1 MSIEGRQI
9 NKSAIRNFAIEARN
23 ILIKSAV
30 TEAGFYGITKD
41 EIKDPI
47 QKGRDFEVYETL
59 TGTENRIFDSDVKRR
74 AALVEAI
81 RHKGFDEVMEETAYT
96 WFNRLIAI
104 RFMEVNNY
112 LPFRMRVLSSDSG
125 SLTPDIVSRSL
136 EVDLNLT
143 DRELEAIQKA
153 KEENRYDDAFRLL
166 FIKTCN
172 ELNDILPGL
181 FEKTDDYMELLLK
194 LPYTSDGVVRMLVD
208 TIPESNFN
216 VNEGGQ
222 VEIIGWLY
230 QYYNTEPKAKAFAKK
245 GKITKEEIPAVT
257 QLFTPD
263 WIVRYMV
270 ENSLGRLWVE
280 HLQANGDRR
289 NEQEIA
295 NSFGWKYYLPEA
307 EQEPEVQAKLV
318 QIRADRKSL
327 TPEDILCIDPCQGSG
342 HILVYLFDVLMQIYR
357 EDGYSER
364 DAARCI
370 LEHNLYGLDIDDR
383 AYQLSYFAVL
393 MKARQYD
400 RMILKKHIQPHVYSI
415 QESNTVNRNQLKYF
429 GADMSVIERN
439 NAMNQLTGLLDT
451 FKDAKE
457 YGSILNVDR
466 CDWDLLRRFVENDR
480 VEGQMDFE
488 AYGIDQTQKQLRT
501 MIEIGETMGQKYHVV
516 TTNPPYMSM
525 GNASERLVSF
535 VQKYYLSQK
544 ADLFAVFIEKCKM
557 MTLRSCYY
565 AMITMH
571 AWMFLSSFEK
581 MRINIVHTV
590 DIESMVHLGARAF
603 EDISG
608 EVVQTVAFSMKNNRI
623 SGFKGVYKRLI
634 NESTASAKEA
644 GFFNICNTFLGNQ
657 NNYEK
662 VPSTPIAYWVSQ
674 QMLKAFEANILYDV
688 ARPRQGMATTN
699 NDLFLRTWQE
709 VNSNDIGWACKSQE
723 EALKSRKK
731 WFPVTKGGTFRRWY
745 GNNYYIVNYENG
757 GKTICDYID
766 NTPGV
771 RVKSNGRVINREWYF
786 HKGMTWSTIAS
797 GLFGM
802 RYVPDGFIFETK
814 GSMCFTD
821 DDKLKYLL
829 GLYNSKV
836 IQEYL
841 AIVSPTLDYHEG
853 PLGKTPVIIKASSNI
868 DDMVSRC
875 ISLSKQDWDEAETSW
890 DFVRHPLS
898 GFGNTNIFIKSIY
911 DSFKKRCDE
920 RFAEL
925 KQLEQKL
932 NDEFIRIYNL
942 HEEID
947 SQVLDKDVTV
957 KKVID
962 DDSHITGEISGNDY
976 VQTKRDVIISL
987 VSYAVGCMFGRYSL
1001 DVEGL
1006 AYAGGD
1012 WNEAYATKYKT
1023 FMPDADAIIPI
1034 TDEEYFKDDIVARFV
1049 DFIRI
1054 VYGEETLEENLKF
1067 IADAL
1072 GNKGDTPRAVIR
1084 NYFLNDF
1091 YKDHCNTYSVT
1102 GSGKRPI
1109 YWLFDSGKQNG
1120 FKALIYIHRYTPD
1133 TVGLIRSV
1141 YLHNAQAAI
1150 QNSLQNSEYIISTT
1164 TSATE
1169 RARET
1174 RKKDKYVKQL
1184 NELRPYYQAL
1194 SHIALQRIPMDL
1206 DDGVKKNYQL
1216 FQGVEVST
1224 EGKKKQ
1230 TIDLLAKI

>member
-1 MSIEGRQI
+1 MSTEGRQI

-41 EIKDPI
+41 EIKDTI

-81 RHKGFDEVMEETAYT
+81 HQKGFDEVMEETAYT

-280 HLQANGDRR
+280 HLLANGDNRS
-289 NEQEIA
+289 EQEIA
-295 NSFGWKYYLPEA
+295 NDFEWKYYLPEA
-307 EQEPEVQAKLV
+307 EQEPEVQAQLV

-370 LEHNLYGLDIDDR
+370 LEHNIYGLDIDDR

-457 YGSILNVDR
+457 YGSILNVDH
-466 CDWDLLRRFVENDR
+466 CDWDLLRRFAENDR

-488 AYGIDQTQKQLRT
+488 AYGIDQTQKLLKT
-501 MIEIGETMGQKYHVV
+501 LIEIGATMAQKYYVT
-516 TTNPPYMSM
+516 TTNPPYMLISNSDSKL
-525 GNASERLVSF
+525 GTYI
-535 VQKYYLSQK
+535 QKEYPDAK
-544 ADLFAVFIEKCKM
+544 ADMFSVFIEKCRNM
-557 MTLRSCYY
+557 STVNGYQ

-571 AWMFLSSFEK
+571 GWMFLSSFERLRK
-581 MRINIVHTV
+581 KILESADIV
-590 DIESMVHLGARAF
+590 SMAHLGARAF
-603 EDISG
+603 EEIAG
-608 EVVQTVAFSMKNNRI
+608 EVVQTTSFVLRKAVSKSYLGTYSRLTLTNNARDKESLFLNGSNIFYQSNKKFLEIPGAPVA
-623 SGFKGVYKRLI
+623 YW
-634 NESTASAKEA
+634 ASQGIYDAFQKENIEKYYDVRA
-644 GFFNICNTFLGNQ
+644 GICTGENATFLTLW
-657 NNYEK
+657 YE
-662 VPSTPIAYWVSQ
+662 VN
-674 QMLKAFEANILYDV
+674 FEKSS
-688 ARPRQGMATTN
+688 
-699 NDLFLRTWQE
+699 LRTSDYLYTPH
-709 VNSNDIGWACKSQE
+709 N
-723 EALKSRKK
+723 
-731 WFPVTKGGTFRRWY
+731 KGGEYRKWY
-745 GNNYYIVNYENG
+745 GNR
-757 GKTICDYID
+757 DY
-766 NTPGV
+766 
-771 RVKSNGRVINREWYF
+771 F
-786 HKGMTWSTIAS
+786 
-797 GLFGM
+797 
-802 RYVPDGFIFETK
+802 
-814 GSMCFTD
+814 
-821 DDKLKYLL
+821 LKYSKDSLL
-829 GLYNSKV
+829 EMQKRKGFRHDGKEFYFRSHISWSHISSSRLSFRWYDNSFTFDSAGESLFEKSKINSLVTLAFLNSKV
-836 IQEYL
+836 AAEFIYIL
-841 AIVSPTLDYHEG
+841 NPTLNVTPMVVKKLPCVRFEDDYE
-853 PLGKTPVIIKASSNI
+853 
-868 DDMVSRC
+868 
-875 ISLSKQDWDEAETSW
+875 ISELATHNLELTKKDWDSFETSW
-890 DFVRHPLS
+890 EFKKHPLIADITDS
-898 GFGNTNIFIKSIY
+898 AGATKLSNIFDLWINE
-911 DSFKKRCDE
+911 CNE
-920 RFAEL
+920 RFSNL
-925 KQLEQKL
+925 KDNEERINQILITDFHLES
-932 NDEFIRIYNL
+932 DITP
-942 HEEID
+942 D
-947 SQVLDKDVTV
+947 VLDDDVCIR
-957 KKVID
+957 KAD
-962 DDSHITGEISGNDY
+962 L
-976 VQTKRDVIISL
+976 QRDIKSL
-987 VSYAVGCMFGRYSL
+987 VSYAIGCIFGRYSL
-1001 DVEGL
+1001 DIEGL
-1006 AYAGGD
+1006 AFAGGD
-1012 WNEAYATKYKT
+1012 WQEAYATKYRT
-1023 FMPDADAIIPI
+1023 FMPDEDAIIPI

-1120 FKALIYIHRYTPD
+1120 FKALVYIHRYTPD

-1141 YLHNAQAAI
+1141 YLHNVQAAI

>member
-1 MSIEGRQI
+1 MSTDGRQI

-23 ILIKSAV
+23 ILVKSAV

-59 TGTENRIFDSDVKRR
+59 TGAENRIFDSDVKRR

-81 RHKGFDEVMEETAYT
+81 RQKGFDEVMEETAYT

-143 DRELEAIQKA
+143 DKELEAIQNA
-153 KEENRYDDAFRLL
+153 KDENSYDEAFRLL

-280 HLQANGDRR
+280 HLLANGDSRS
-289 NEQEIA
+289 EQEIA
-295 NSFGWKYYLPEA
+295 NDFGWKYYLSEA
-307 EQEPEVQAKLV
+307 EQEPEVQAQLV
-318 QIRADRKSL
+318 QIRAERKSL

-451 FKDAKE
+451 FRDAKE

-466 CDWDLLRRFVENDR
+466 CDWDLLRRFAENDR

-488 AYGIDQTQKQLRT
+488 AYGIDQTQKQMRT
-501 MIEIGETMGQKYHVV
+501 LIEIGEAMAQKYHVV
-516 TTNPPYMSM
+516 TTNPPYMGT
-525 GNASERLVSF
+525 GNMPEKLANYAKKNYSLT
-535 VQKYYLSQK
+535 KI
-544 ADLFAVFIEKCKM
+544 DLFAMFIERCRDY
-557 MTLRSCYY
+557 LAINGYQS
-565 AMITMH
+565 MITMH
-571 AWMFLSSFEK
+571 AWMFISSYGKFREDFLCK
-581 MRINIVHTV
+581 QTISSLI
-590 DIESMVHLGARAF
+590 HLGARAF
-603 EDISG
+603 EELSG
-608 EVVQTVAFSMKNNRI
+608 EVVQTVAFVLRNKIYKFKSRCVRLVEENSASEKEKALLGNHQEYLMEEENILKIPGLQFAYWAKPSVFDMFADYEGASKYADFKHGMSTSDNNR
-623 SGFKGVYKRLI
+623 
-634 NESTASAKEA
+634 
-644 GFFNICNTFLGNQ
+644 
-657 NNYEK
+657 
-662 VPSTPIAYWVSQ
+662 
-674 QMLKAFEANILYDV
+674 
-688 ARPRQGMATTN
+688 
-699 NDLFLRTWQE
+699 FLRLWFE
-709 VNSNDIGWACKSQE
+709 VSTK
-723 EALKSRKK
+723 ALKLNARSKEETNEAK
-731 WFPVTKGGTFRRWY
+731 WYPYLKGGGFRRWY
-745 GNNYYIVNYENG
+745 GNYNYVVNWQYDGKEIKEISNIKYPYLKGNLDFVLG
-757 GKTICDYID
+757 GQKYFFKKGYTWSEMGSGSFGLRKFDGGCLFDVKGSSYFAFEEKIGDYIMAIL
-766 NTPGV
+766 NSNV
-771 RVKSNGRVINREWYF
+771 FAYYKSILCP
-786 HKGMTWSTIAS
+786 S
-797 GLFGM
+797 
-802 RYVPDGFIFETK
+802 
-814 GSMCFTD
+814 
-821 DDKLKYLL
+821 
-829 GLYNSKV
+829 
-836 IQEYL
+836 
-841 AIVSPTLDYHEG
+841 LDYHSG
-853 PLGKTPVIIKASSNI
+853 DVARMPIKIDGNALDVIVDTVNE
-868 DDMVSRC
+868 C
-875 ISLSKQDWDEAETSW
+875 IQLTKLDWDSYECSW
-890 DFVRHPLS
+890 DFKKHPLVGGTLLKEAFNS
-898 GFGNTNIFIKSIY
+898 WNSLCLQRRSRLKENEESLNAIFIKEYELEGVIQQDVKEEDISVG
-911 DSFKKRCDE
+911 K
-920 RFAEL
+920 AEL
-925 KQLEQKL
+925 H
-932 NDEFIRIYNL
+932 R
-942 HEEID
+942 EI
-947 SQVLDKDVTV
+947 V
-957 KKVID
+957 
-962 DDSHITGEISGNDY
+962 
-976 VQTKRDVIISL
+976 SL
-987 VSYAVGCMFGRYSL
+987 ISYAVGCMFGRYSL
-1001 DVEGL
+1001 DVDGL

-1012 WNEAYATKYKT
+1012 WKEAYATKYKT
-1023 FMPDADAIIPI
+1023 YMPDADAIIPI

-1072 GNKGDTPRAVIR
+1072 GNKGDTPRTVIR

>member
-1 MSIEGRQI
+1 MGTEDRQI
-9 NKSAIRNFAIEARN
+9 NKSAIRNFAIEARK

-30 TEAGFYGITKD
+30 TEAGGYGITKD
-41 EIKDPI
+41 EIKKPL

-59 TGTENRIFDSDVKRR
+59 TGAEKRIFDSDIKRR

-81 RHKGFDEVMEETAYT
+81 RQKDFDEVIEETAYT

-125 SLTPDIVSRSL
+125 SLTPDIVTRSL

-153 KEENRYDDAFRLL
+153 KDENRYDEAFRLL
-166 FIKTCN
+166 FIKACN
-172 ELNDILPGL
+172 GLNNILPGL

-280 HLQANGDRR
+280 HLLANGDTRS
-289 NEQEIA
+289 EQDIA
-295 NSFGWKYYLPEA
+295 NDFGWKYYLPEA
-307 EQEPEVQAKLV
+307 EQEPDVQAKLV

-342 HILVYLFDVLMQIYR
+342 HILVYLFEVLMQIYR

-400 RMILKKHIQPHVYSI
+400 RMILRKHIQPHVYAI
-415 QESNTVNRNQLKYF
+415 QESNSVNRNHLKYF
-429 GADMSVIERN
+429 GADMSATLRN
-439 NAMNQLTGLLDT
+439 TAVKQLTGLLDT

-457 YGSILNVDR
+457 YGSILNVN
-466 CDWDLLRRFVENDR
+466 CYDWDLLRQFAENDR

-488 AYGIDQTQKQLRT
+488 AYGIEQTKKQLIAL
-501 MIEIGETMGQKYHVV
+501 IEIGEAMAKKYHIAV
-516 TTNPPYMSM
+516 TNPPYMNWGGMTVKIQEYVRKHYSDSK
-525 GNASERLVSF
+525 N
-535 VQKYYLSQK
+535 
-544 ADLFAVFIEKCKM
+544 DLFAVFIEVCRN
-557 MTLRSCYY
+557 LIIIDGYQS
-565 AMITMH
+565 MITQH
-571 AWMFLSSFEK
+571 SWMFLGSFEK
-581 MRINIVHTV
+581 IRKAVLETNLIN
-590 DIESMVHLGARAF
+590 MAHLGTRAF
-603 EDISG
+603 EEIGG
-608 EVVQTVAFSMKNNRI
+608 EVVQTVSFVIRKRAI
-623 SGFKGVYKRLI
+623 SDYIGTYCRLVDINSQDGKEEVFLSGQKRYYTKLSSVKKI
-634 NESTASAKEA
+634 A
-644 GFFNICNTFLGNQ
+644 G
-657 NNYEK
+657 EP
-662 VPSTPIAYWVSQ
+662 VAYWLSD
-674 QMLKAFEANILYDV
+674 KALSSFEMDSIGDSYA
-688 ARPRQGMATTN
+688 PRNGITTGE
-699 NDLFLRTWQE
+699 NDLFIKCWYE
-709 VNSNDIGWACKSQE
+709 VLPNPE
-723 EALKSRKK
+723 K
-731 WFPVTKGGTFRRWY
+731 WVKLNKGGGFRRWY
-745 GNNYYIVNYENG
+745 GDFYYYIDWENDG
-757 GKTICDYID
+757 FRIKNLRDDKGKARATLRSIEYKFQTAITMSRIVTGTTSFRFLPKGFITEGASNNIYIGNEWNEKKYYLLGFLNSKPCDYILHIF
-766 NTPGV
+766 NPT
-771 RVKSNGRVINREWYF
+771 INIMPEDLR
-786 HKGMTWSTIAS
+786 
-797 GLFGM
+797 
-802 RYVPDGFIFETK
+802 
-814 GSMCFTD
+814 
-821 DDKLKYLL
+821 KLPFL
-829 GLYNSKV
+829 
-836 IQEYL
+836 
-841 AIVSPTLDYHEG
+841 VSPVFINQIAELVKE
-853 PLGKTPVIIKASSNI
+853 NI
-868 DDMVSRC
+868 DIC
-875 ISLSKQDWDEAETSW
+875 KEDWNLDETSW
-890 DFVRHPLS
+890 DFLKHPFIQADSRLDIIFEKWTLECNERLKKIKCNEEVINKHFIDLYGLETELIETVNDVEVSVRKPSLI
-898 GFGNTNIFIKSIY
+898 TDIKSLI
-911 DSFKKRCDE
+911 
-920 RFAEL
+920 
-925 KQLEQKL
+925 
-932 NDEFIRIYNL
+932 
-942 HEEID
+942 
-947 SQVLDKDVTV
+947 
-957 KKVID
+957 
-962 DDSHITGEISGNDY
+962 
-976 VQTKRDVIISL
+976 
-987 VSYAVGCMFGRYSL
+987 SYAVGCMFGRYSL
-1001 DVEGL
+1001 DIEGL

-1012 WNEAYATKYKT
+1012 WKEAHATKYKT
-1023 FMPDADAIIPI
+1023 FMPDEDAIIPI

-1072 GNKGDTPRAVIR
+1072 GNKGDTSRAVIR

-1150 QNSLQNSEYIISTT
+1150 QNSLQNSEYIIFTT

-1174 RKKDKYVKQL
+1174 KKKDKYVKQL

-1194 SHIALQRIPMDL
+1194 SHIALQRIQMDL

-1216 FQGVEVST
+1216 FQSVEIST

-1230 TIDLLAKI
+1230 TIDLLAKL

>member
-1 MSIEGRQI
+1 MSTEGRQI

-59 TGTENRIFDSDVKRR
+59 TGAENRIFDSDVKRR

-81 RHKGFDEVMEETAYT
+81 RQKGFDEVMEETAYT

-136 EVDLNLT
+136 EVELNLT

-153 KEENRYDDAFRLL
+153 KDENSYDEAFRLL

-181 FEKTDDYMELLLK
+181 FETTDDYMELLLK

-208 TIPESNFN
+208 TIPERNFN

-280 HLQANGDRR
+280 HLLANGDSRS
-289 NEQEIA
+289 EQEIA
-295 NSFGWKYYLPEA
+295 NDFGWKYYLPEA
-307 EQEPEVQAKLV
+307 EQEPEVQVQLV
-318 QIRADRKSL
+318 QIRAERKSL

-400 RMILKKHIQPHVYSI
+400 RMILKKHIHPHVYSI
-415 QESNTVNRNQLKYF
+415 QESNTINRNQLKYF
-429 GADMSVIERN
+429 GADVSVIERN
-439 NAMNQLTGLLDT
+439 IAMNQLTGLLDT

-466 CDWDLLRRFVENDR
+466 CDWDILRRFAENDR
-480 VEGQMDFE
+480 IEGQMDFE
-488 AYGIDQTQKQLRT
+488 VYGLDQTKKQIVTL
-501 MIEIGETMGQKYHVV
+501 IEIGEAMAQKYQVV
-516 TTNPPYMSM
+516 VTNPPYMSPAA
-525 GNASERLVSF
+525 GSTKLHEF
-535 VQKYYLSQK
+535 VQTRFPNSKS
-544 ADLFAVFIEKCKM
+544 DLFAVFIEKCNQM
-557 MTLRSCYY
+557 LDVYGMQG
-565 AMITMH
+565 MITLH
-571 AWMFLSSFEK
+571 SWMFLSSYEK
-581 MRINIVHTV
+581 TRDLVLSNMLIN
-590 DIESMVHLGARAF
+590 MAHLGTRAF
-603 EDISG
+603 DEIGG
-608 EVVQTVAFSMKNNRI
+608 EVVQTTSFIIQKCSTDYT
-623 SGFKGVYKRLI
+623 GVYCRLI
-634 NESTASAKEA
+634 EPKSENGKRELFESREKNYYTKQKIFKE
-644 GFFNICNTFLGNQ
+644 FPRKRF
-657 NNYEK
+657 
-662 VPSTPIAYWVSQ
+662 AYWVSEKLRDKFLHAPLSKYADTRRGLQ
-674 QMLKAFEANILYDV
+674 TGDSAKFIRKWYEPDGNSV
-688 ARPRQGMATTN
+688 
-699 NDLFLRTWQE
+699 DLDQTA
-709 VNSNDIGWACKSQE
+709 DTKTY
-723 EALKSRKK
+723 K
-731 WFPVTKGGTFRRWY
+731 WFLFNSGGSFRRWY
-745 GNNYYIVNYENG
+745 GNIIDIVNWKDNG
-757 GKTICDYID
+757 FDIKATGRAIIPSEDRYFDELVSWNKISSGRLSVRYQPKGIIPGDASPFLHTVSQ
-766 NTPGV
+766 NT
-771 RVKSNGRVINREWYF
+771 
-786 HKGMTWSTIAS
+786 
-797 GLFGM
+797 
-802 RYVPDGFIFETK
+802 
-814 GSMCFTD
+814 
-821 DDKLKYLL
+821 KLIYYAMAVL
-829 GLYNSKV
+829 NSKV
-836 IQEYL
+836 AAELVQVLSPALNFEVGNIAEL
-841 AIVSPTLDYHEG
+841 PMVIDEALLNSIV
-853 PLGKTPVIIKASSNI
+853 PLVEEN
-868 DDMVSRC
+868 V
-875 ISLSKQDWDEAETSW
+875 SLSIEDWDEAEYSW
-890 DFVRHPLS
+890 RFKKHPLIAGS
-898 GFGNTNIFIKSIY
+898 GTRIEDRYLKWKSICKDRFYQIKKNEEEINETLIKAYDLTDEIDASISDAVITTKLIYDDRESIPNNLKDNQYVLTKQDVIKSLI
-911 DSFKKRCDE
+911 
-920 RFAEL
+920 
-925 KQLEQKL
+925 
-932 NDEFIRIYNL
+932 
-942 HEEID
+942 
-947 SQVLDKDVTV
+947 
-957 KKVID
+957 
-962 DDSHITGEISGNDY
+962 
-976 VQTKRDVIISL
+976 
-987 VSYAVGCMFGRYSL
+987 SYAIGCMFGRYSL
-1001 DVEGL
+1001 EYQGL
-1006 AYAGGD
+1006 AFAGGN
-1012 WNEAYATKYKT
+1012 WNETIKQRYNKY
-1023 FMPDADAIIPI
+1023 MPDEDAIIPI

-1049 DFIRI
+1049 DFIR
-1054 VYGEETLEENLKF
+1054 VTFGGDSLELNLQF
-1067 IADAL
+1067 IAGAL
-1072 GNKGDTPRAVIR
+1072 GSKGDTPRAVIR
-1084 NYFLNDF
+1084 NYFLNEF
-1091 YKDHCNTYSVT
+1091 YKDHCKYYQ
-1102 GSGKRPI
+1102 KRPI
-1109 YWLFDSGKQNG
+1109 YWLFDSGKQSG

>member
-1 MSIEGRQI
+1 MSTEGRHI

-81 RHKGFDEVMEETAYT
+81 RQKGFDEVMEETAYT

-143 DRELEAIQKA
+143 DRELEAIQQA

-280 HLQANGDRR
+280 HLLANGDSRS
-289 NEQEIA
+289 EQEIA
-295 NSFGWKYYLPEA
+295 NDFGWKYYLPEA
-307 EQEPEVQAKLV
+307 EQELEVQTQLV
-318 QIRADRKSL
+318 QIRADHKSL

-466 CDWDLLRRFVENDR
+466 CDWDLLRRFADNDR

-488 AYGIDQTQKQLRT
+488 AYGVDQTKKQLIT
-501 MIEIGETMGQKYHVV
+501 LIDIGETMAQKYHVA
-516 TTNPPYMSM
+516 TTNPP
-525 GNASERLVSF
+525 
-535 VQKYYLSQK
+535 
-544 ADLFAVFIEKCKM
+544 
-557 MTLRSCYY
+557 
-565 AMITMH
+565 ITM
-571 AWMFLSSFEK
+571 
-581 MRINIVHTV
+581 
-590 DIESMVHLGARAF
+590 
-603 EDISG
+603 
-608 EVVQTVAFSMKNNRI
+608 VA
-623 SGFKGVYKRLI
+623 
-634 NESTASAKEA
+634 
-644 GFFNICNTFLGNQ
+644 
-657 NNYEK
+657 
-662 VPSTPIAYWVSQ
+662 
-674 QMLKAFEANILYDV
+674 
-688 ARPRQGMATTN
+688 
-699 NDLFLRTWQE
+699 
-709 VNSNDIGWACKSQE
+709 
-723 EALKSRKK
+723 
-731 WFPVTKGGTFRRWY
+731 
-745 GNNYYIVNYENG
+745 
-757 GKTICDYID
+757 
-766 NTPGV
+766 
-771 RVKSNGRVINREWYF
+771 
-786 HKGMTWSTIAS
+786 
-797 GLFGM
+797 
-802 RYVPDGFIFETK
+802 
-814 GSMCFTD
+814 
-821 DDKLKYLL
+821 
-829 GLYNSKV
+829 
-836 IQEYL
+836 
-841 AIVSPTLDYHEG
+841 
-853 PLGKTPVIIKASSNI
+853 
-868 DDMVSRC
+868 
-875 ISLSKQDWDEAETSW
+875 
-890 DFVRHPLS
+890 
-898 GFGNTNIFIKSIY
+898 
-911 DSFKKRCDE
+911 
-920 RFAEL
+920 
-925 KQLEQKL
+925 
-932 NDEFIRIYNL
+932 
-942 HEEID
+942 
-947 SQVLDKDVTV
+947 
-957 KKVID
+957 
-962 DDSHITGEISGNDY
+962 
-976 VQTKRDVIISL
+976 
-987 VSYAVGCMFGRYSL
+987 
-1001 DVEGL
+1001 
-1006 AYAGGD
+1006 
-1012 WNEAYATKYKT
+1012 
-1023 FMPDADAIIPI
+1023 
-1034 TDEEYFKDDIVARFV
+1034 
-1049 DFIRI
+1049 
-1054 VYGEETLEENLKF
+1054 
-1067 IADAL
+1067 
-1072 GNKGDTPRAVIR
+1072 
-1084 NYFLNDF
+1084 
-1091 YKDHCNTYSVT
+1091 
-1102 GSGKRPI
+1102 
-1109 YWLFDSGKQNG
+1109 
-1120 FKALIYIHRYTPD
+1120 
-1133 TVGLIRSV
+1133 
-1141 YLHNAQAAI
+1141 
-1150 QNSLQNSEYIISTT
+1150 
-1164 TSATE
+1164 
-1169 RARET
+1169 
-1174 RKKDKYVKQL
+1174 
-1184 NELRPYYQAL
+1184 
-1194 SHIALQRIPMDL
+1194 
-1206 DDGVKKNYQL
+1206 
-1216 FQGVEVST
+1216 
-1224 EGKKKQ
+1224 
-1230 TIDLLAKI
+1230 